1 MTNYAIQRP
10 DGTLIVDTQVM
21 TTEVDAW
28 NYAEDLFGRFR
39 ATLQEHDYTCVPVVC
54 LVEDQK

>member
-1 MTNYAIQRP
+1 MTHFAIQRL

-28 NYAEDLFGRFR
+28 SYAEDLFGWFR
-39 ATLQEHDYTCVPVVC
+39 ATLQEQGYTCVPVVC
-54 LVEDQK
+54 LVEDRK